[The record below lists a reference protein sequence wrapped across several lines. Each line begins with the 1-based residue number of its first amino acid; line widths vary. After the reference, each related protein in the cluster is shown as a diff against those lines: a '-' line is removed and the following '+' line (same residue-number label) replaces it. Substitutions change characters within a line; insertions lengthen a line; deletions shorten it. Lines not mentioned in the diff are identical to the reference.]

1 LTQYTSVTGSDLAAM
16 LAAIGVSSVQ
26 EIFDRQIPRDVR
38 LDRPLDL
45 PDGQSEQDVYEHL
58 RALATNNVSAEDELC
73 FLGAGMYDHYV
84 PAIVDMLMERSEFLT
99 PYTPYQPEIS
109 QGGLQVMFEYQTA
122 ICELTGLPVANASVY
137 EGPSAVASAGYL
149 AKLHN
154 GRKRFV
160 VSAGLHPHTLATL
173 RTYAHGYGIEVVEV
187 PLSGGVTDPEAW
199 AEAID
204 GDTSAAIFAQPN
216 FYGAVEDAAALSA
229 AAKDAGGEQ
238 LVTIAQVD
246 PIALGVLAPPGE
258 CGVDV
263 AVGEGQ
269 SLGNRL
275 DFGGPSFGFF
285 AARESYLRRMPGRI
299 AGETTDVDGRRG
311 FVLTLQTREQHIRRE
326 KATSNICTS
335 QALNALAGVV
345 YLSWLGKQ
353 GFVELGQ
360 LLLRRSHYAREQLCA
375 LEGVTPLHSQP
386 VVREFAVRLEADVA
400 AVRRRCAAQG
410 INPGADLYA
419 LTSRE
424 QDRGGLLVAITERR
438 SREDIDRLAE
448 VLGEAVIA
456 ERRAP
461 HGGAQANGD
470 AGRQVEAGVSV

>member
-1 LTQYTSVTGSDLAAM
+1 LTRYTSVTDADLAAM

-26 EIFDRQIPRDVR
+26 EIFDRQIPEAVR
-38 LDRPLDL
+38 LGRPLDL
-45 PDGQSEQDVYEHL
+45 PEGMGEQEVYEHL
-58 RALATNNVSAEDELC
+58 RLLAARNVSAEDELC

-122 ICELTGLPVANASVY
+122 ICELTGLPVSNASVY

-154 GRKRFV
+154 DRSRFV
-160 VSAGLHPHTLATL
+160 TSAGLHPHTLATL

-187 PLSGGVTDPEAW
+187 PLRDGVTDPDAW
-199 AEAID
+199 AAAID
-204 GDTSAAIFAQPN
+204 EDTAAAIFAQPN
-216 FYGAVEDAAALSA
+216 FYGAVEDADALCA
-229 AAKDAGGEQ
+229 AAKQAGGEQ

-246 PIALGVLAPPGE
+246 PIVLGILTPPGE

-269 SLGNRL
+269 ALGNRL

-285 AARESYLRRMPGRI
+285 AAREAYLRRMPGRI
-299 AGETTDVDGRRG
+299 AGETRDVDGRRG

-345 YLSWLGKQ
+345 YLAWLGRR
-353 GFVELGQ
+353 GFVELGD
-360 LLLRRSHYAREQLCA
+360 LLLRRTHYARSTLCA
-375 LEGVTPLHSQP
+375 LDGVSPLHSQP
-386 VVREFAVRLEADVA
+386 VIREFALRLDADVP
-400 AVRRRCAAQG
+400 AVRARCAAFG
-410 INPGADLYA
+410 VNPGADLHA
-419 LTSRE
+419 LTGRE

-438 SREDIDRLAE
+438 SRADIDRLAE
-448 VLGEAVIA
+448 VLGEAVVA
-456 ERRAP
+456 ERRAD
-461 HGGAQANGD
+461 GGMA
-470 AGRQVEAGVSV
+470 RPVEAGAHA